1 MMMTGESGLQVD
13 KWKVHMSH
21 CSVINHS
28 LNYRATMMMMTTM
41 MRMMTMMKMMMMSG
55 SYTWCHRSVI
65 NHPLSHHA
73 IFMKLTK
80 WKIGS

>member
-28 LNYRATMMMMTTM
+28 LNYPATMMMMMTTM
-41 MRMMTMMKMMMMSG
+41 KMMMTTMKMMIMSG
-55 SYTWCHRSVI
+55 SYTW
-65 NHPLSHHA
+65 
-73 IFMKLTK
+73 
-80 WKIGS
+80 